1 MKIYKQDNDYTI
13 YQGDSFEVLDT
24 LEEKSIDAIV
34 TDPPYGLTSIT
45 KRFGKEDSAP
55 AKESKD
61 GSFARL
67 SKGFMG
73 KTWDGTG
80 IEHNVEFWKKCFKV
94 LKPGGYLLAFGGT
107 RTFHRIACA
116 IEDAGFEIRDTLM
129 WLYGC
134 YSSDTQV
141 LTNKGRKYFY
151 ELDKTEKILQWD
163 KNTNLL
169 NWYQPKEYFEYNIDD
184 DMVHLKNRNT
194 DQLITKNHSVYA
206 KVTMRRKPKERAFN
220 RYKACELKKSW
231 NIDLPL
237 AGQLINGLKVDNAY
251 IIGWWLTDAYKH
263 KDCNACMF
271 SQSKP
276 RTLNKLKDWLN
287 LHNIKYSEYV
297 KKAKKEN
304 HKDEHIIYVNNELSL
319 WLRQNF
325 PNRELTMNV
334 LQWDYNS
341 RLNLLEGLMDGDGS
355 IRENS
360 YCEVFYSKNKERL
373 DIFQALVV
381 SLNIRSHIDYKKG
394 CVYFNVKKNTTQLQ
408 NKHKL
413 DNVHYVGKV
422 YCLKTETGAFVV
434 RRNGKAF
441 ISGNSGF
448 PKSHNIGLAIDK
460 KNGCSDRG
468 HRIATASR
476 FHPDGTFEPN
486 GEKLPPYQARTKEG
500 EKYVGYGTCLKPAYE
515 PIIMAR
521 KPVEGTVADNML
533 KYGVGGINIDECR
546 VVCNDKVK
554 MNIRDTSSCSD
565 GWNRPWMDDKE
576 KDKLRQEIAI
586 EKANNL
592 GRFPANVILTYD
604 ENDFDE
610 VCGGMPDTNPSK
622 QVIGGANRKSQ
633 TKEGTISPCGW
644 KETNR
649 AKKTEGYNDNGG
661 SASRYFYCAKAS
673 KKDRDE
679 GLDAFESVKINLTQN
694 GGNRKEN
701 GKSILENPNIS
712 KKNIHPTVKPTELMQ
727 YLVRLVAPKGAVV
740 LDPFCGSGST
750 GKACMYE
757 NTERN
762 ANYKFIGIEMTE
774 EYLPIIVARIDY
786 AKNKKDIEKIKEAKA
801 KGYEQIKLF

>member
-45 KRFGKEDSAP
+45 KRFGKEDSTP
-55 AKESKD
+55 AKKGKD

-80 IEHNVEFWKKCFKV
+80 IEYNVEFWKKCFKV
-94 LKPGGYLLAFGGT
+94 LKPGGYLLSFGGT

-141 LTNKGRKYFY
+141 LTDKGWKYFY

-163 KNTNLL
+163 KDTNLL
-169 NWYQPKEYFEYNIDD
+169 SWYQPKEYFEYNIDD

-220 RYKACELKKSW
+220 RYEACELKKSW

-381 SLNIRSHIDYKKG
+381 SLNIKSHIDYKKG
-394 CVYFNVKKNTTQLQ
+394 CAYFNIKKNTTQLQ

-460 KNGCSDRG
+460 KNGVESIVISEIKTHDFSK
-468 HRIATASR
+468 H
-476 FHPDGTFEPN
+476 N
-486 GEKLPPYQARTKEG
+486 GSMMSFTTTKE
-500 EKYVGYGTCLKPAYE
+500 EKTSTSNITIKQAQNEYAGYGTCLKPAYE

-521 KPVEGTVADNML
+521 KPIENTVADNML

-546 VVCNDKVK
+546 VGNETVSIHNAPAGTFAGGE
-554 MNIRDTSSCSD
+554 RERGSDTNSYRES
-565 GWNRPWMDDKE
+565 
-576 KDKLRQEIAI
+576 Q
-586 EKANNL
+586 

-610 VCGGMPDTNPSK
+610 VCGGFPNTNPSK
-622 QVIGGANRKSQ
+622 QVLGGANRKSQ
-633 TKEGTISPCGW
+633 TQEGTISPCGW

-649 AKKTEGYNDNGG
+649 VKKTEGYNDNGG
-661 SASRYFYCAKAS
+661 SACRYFYCAKAS

-679 GLDAFESVKINLTQN
+679 GLEEFTL
-694 GGNRKEN
+694 
-701 GKSILENPNIS
+701 S
-712 KKNIHPTVKPTELMQ
+712 KTTDGCIRNNQETVREFGANSSLRRNSHPTVKPTELMQ
-727 YLVRLVAPKGAVV
+727 YLVRLVAPKGAIV

-786 AKNKKDIEKIKEAKA
+786 AKNKKDFEKIKEEKA

>member
-45 KRFGKEDSAP
+45 KRFGKEDSIP
-55 AKESKD
+55 AKEGKD

-80 IEHNVEFWKKCFKV
+80 IEYNIEFWKKCFKV
-94 LKPGGYLLAFGGT
+94 LKPGGYLLSFGGT

-116 IEDAGFEIRDTLM
+116 IEEAGFEIRDTLM

-141 LTNKGRKYFY
+141 LTNKGWKYFY
-151 ELDKTEKILQWD
+151 ELDKTEKILQRD
-163 KNTNLL
+163 KDTNLL
-169 NWYQPKEYFEYNIDD
+169 SWYQPKEYFEYNIDD

-220 RYKACELKKSW
+220 RYEACELKKSW

-276 RTLNKLKDWLN
+276 RTLNKLKDWFN

-304 HKDEHIIYVNNELSL
+304 HKEEHVIYINNSLSL

-325 PNRELTMNV
+325 PNRELTMDV

-341 RLNLLEGLMDGDGS
+341 RLQLLEGLMDGDGS

-448 PKSHNIGLAIDK
+448 PKSQNVGKQIECK
-460 KNGCSDRG
+460 
-468 HRIATASR
+468 
-476 FHPDGTFEPN
+476 
-486 GEKLPPYQARTKEG
+486 
-500 EKYVGYGTCLKPAYE
+500 EKYGKTNSQSLRRLEQEQGVNPHIVRQPNNGLMGEMKEFVRKEYTCLNQYAGYGTCLKPAYE

-546 VVCNDKVK
+546 VGDETVSIHNAP
-554 MNIRDTSSCSD
+554 IGTFAGGERERGSDTNSYRES
-565 GWNRPWMDDKE
+565 
-576 KDKLRQEIAI
+576 Q
-586 EKANNL
+586 
-592 GRFPANVILTYD
+592 GRFPANVITD
-604 ENDFDE
+604 GSDE
-610 VCGGMPDTNPSK
+610 VKANMPNTKSAPRTET
-622 QVIGGANRKSQ
+622 IGGTGGIGMATNFHRGSE
-633 TKEGTISPCGW
+633 TSPYDD
-644 KETNR
+644 E
-649 AKKTEGYNDNGG
+649 G
-661 SASRYFYCAKAS
+661 SACRYFYCAKAS

-679 GLDAFESVKINLTQN
+679 GLEEFNEFYTL
-694 GGNRKEN
+694 KEDTPQE
-701 GKSILENPNIS
+701 I
-712 KKNIHPTVKPTELMQ
+712 
-727 YLVRLVAPKGAVV
+727 R
-740 LDPFCGSGST
+740 
-750 GKACMYE
+750 
-757 NTERN
+757 
-762 ANYKFIGIEMTE
+762 
-774 EYLPIIVARIDY
+774 
-786 AKNKKDIEKIKEAKA
+786 EKIKLVLGVKNV
-801 KGYEQIKLF
+801 I

>member
-45 KRFGKEDSAP
+45 KRFGKEDSTP
-55 AKESKD
+55 AKEGKD

-129 WLYGC
+129 WLYG
-134 YSSDTQV
+134 
-141 LTNKGRKYFY
+141 
-151 ELDKTEKILQWD
+151 
-163 KNTNLL
+163 
-169 NWYQPKEYFEYNIDD
+169 
-184 DMVHLKNRNT
+184 
-194 DQLITKNHSVYA
+194 
-206 KVTMRRKPKERAFN
+206 
-220 RYKACELKKSW
+220 
-231 NIDLPL
+231 
-237 AGQLINGLKVDNAY
+237 
-251 IIGWWLTDAYKH
+251 
-263 KDCNACMF
+263 
-271 SQSKP
+271 
-276 RTLNKLKDWLN
+276 
-287 LHNIKYSEYV
+287 
-297 KKAKKEN
+297 
-304 HKDEHIIYVNNELSL
+304 
-319 WLRQNF
+319 
-325 PNRELTMNV
+325 
-334 LQWDYNS
+334 
-341 RLNLLEGLMDGDGS
+341 
-355 IRENS
+355 
-360 YCEVFYSKNKERL
+360 
-373 DIFQALVV
+373 
-381 SLNIRSHIDYKKG
+381 
-394 CVYFNVKKNTTQLQ
+394 
-408 NKHKL
+408 
-413 DNVHYVGKV
+413 
-422 YCLKTETGAFVV
+422 
-434 RRNGKAF
+434 
-441 ISGNSGF
+441 SGF
-448 PKSHNIGLAIDK
+448 PKSQNVGFAVDK
-460 KNGCSDRG
+460 KLGQESIVIGRKKGTGNPGKNNNGACVGFTSKNQYE
-468 HRIATASR
+468 
-476 FHPDGTFEPN
+476 DGTYDIKIAQNE
-486 GEKLPPYQARTKEG
+486 YA
-500 EKYVGYGTCLKPAYE
+500 GYGTCLKPAYE

-546 VVCNDKVK
+546 VGEETISIHNAPVGTFAGGVRERGSDTNSY
-554 MNIRDTSSCSD
+554 RDS
-565 GWNRPWMDDKE
+565 
-576 KDKLRQEIAI
+576 Q
-586 EKANNL
+586 
-592 GRFPANVILTYD
+592 GRFPANVITD
-604 ENDFDE
+604 GSDE
-610 VCGGMPDTNPSK
+610 VKTNMPNTKANGGNLTTYKFQDS
-622 QVIGGANRKSQ
+622 
-633 TKEGTISPCGW
+633 KEGKLSFGQNEKPLQRLETDYIAPCD
-644 KETNR
+644 E
-649 AKKTEGYNDNGG
+649 G
-661 SASRYFYCAKAS
+661 SACRYFYCAKAS

-679 GLDAFESVKINLTQN
+679 GLDNFESVKINLTQN

>member
-45 KRFGKEDSAP
+45 KRYGKENSAP
-55 AKESKD
+55 AKEGKD

-80 IEHNVEFWKKCFKV
+80 IEYNVEFWKKCYKV

-141 LTNKGRKYFY
+141 LTNKGWKYFY

-163 KNTNLL
+163 KDTNLL
-169 NWYQPKEYFEYNIDD
+169 NWYQPKEYFEYDIDD

-206 KVTMRRKPKERAFN
+206 KVTTRRKPKERVFN
-220 RYKACELKKSW
+220 RYEACELKKSW

-237 AGQLINGLKVDNAY
+237 AGQLINGLRVDNAY

-263 KDCNACMF
+263 KDSNACMF
-271 SQSKP
+271 SQSKT

-319 WLRQNF
+319 WLRQNY

-334 LQWDYNS
+334 LQRDYNS

-381 SLNIRSHIDYKKG
+381 SLNIRSHIDYIKG

-408 NKHKL
+408 NKHRL
-413 DNVHYVGKV
+413 DNVHYIGKV
-422 YCLKTETGAFVV
+422 YCLKTGTGAFVV

-448 PKSHNIGLAIDK
+448 PKSQNVGKQIECK
-460 KNGCSDRG
+460 
-468 HRIATASR
+468 
-476 FHPDGTFEPN
+476 
-486 GEKLPPYQARTKEG
+486 
-500 EKYVGYGTCLKPAYE
+500 EKYGKTNSQSLRRLEQEEGVNPHIVRQPNNGLMGEMKEFVRKEYTCLNQYAGYGTTLKPAYE

-546 VVCNDKVK
+546 VGTNKRINPQAGFIRHGRTDEEVFYGCDKNK
-554 MNIRDTSSCSD
+554 SKENI
-565 GWNRPWMDDKE
+565 E
-576 KDKLRQEIAI
+576 V
-586 EKANNL
+586 L
-592 GRFPANVILTYD
+592 GRFPANVITD
-604 ENDFDE
+604 GSDE
-610 VCGGMPDTNPSK
+610 VKANMPN
-622 QVIGGANRKSQ
+622 
-633 TKEGTISPCGW
+633 TK
-644 KETNR
+644 
-649 AKKTEGYNDNGG
+649 ANGG
-661 SASRYFYCAKAS
+661 KTTMSDFSKYKGSMMNTFNLKENSSRKDSNYIAPCDEGSACRYFYCAKAS

-679 GLDAFESVKINLTQN
+679 GLEEFNEFYTL
-694 GGNRKEN
+694 KEDTPQ
-701 GKSILENPNIS
+701 E
-712 KKNIHPTVKPTELMQ
+712 
-727 YLVRLVAPKGAVV
+727 
-740 LDPFCGSGST
+740 
-750 GKACMYE
+750 
-757 NTERN
+757 
-762 ANYKFIGIEMTE
+762 
-774 EYLPIIVARIDY
+774 
-786 AKNKKDIEKIKEAKA
+786 IKEIILKS
-801 KGYEQIKLF
+801 LTM

>member
-45 KRFGKEDSAP
+45 KRFGKEDSTP
-55 AKESKD
+55 AKEGKD
-61 GSFARL
+61 SSFAKL

-80 IEHNVEFWKKCFKV
+80 IEYNVEFWKKCFKV

-141 LTNKGRKYFY
+141 LTNKGWKYFY

-163 KNTNLL
+163 KDTNLL
-169 NWYQPKEYFEYNIDD
+169 SWYQPKEYFEYNIDD

-220 RYKACELKKSW
+220 RYEACELKKSW

-251 IIGWWLTDAYKH
+251 IIGWWLTDAYRH

-276 RTLNKLKDWLN
+276 RTLNKLKDWFN

-304 HKDEHIIYVNNELSL
+304 HKEEHVIYINNSLSL

-448 PKSHNIGLAIDK
+448 PKSMDVSKQIDK
-460 KNGCSDRG
+460 NANSEELNIIGQWLKEQ
-468 HRIATASR
+468 RIKANLSKKQVAESLNITESAVYNWEENPKKYG
-476 FHPDGTFEPN
+476 FP
-486 GEKLPPYQARTKEG
+486 TKENWLKIKALYNFDGSFDDFKKEAIRKVIGTKKVMGKDNDIIYGKYKGG
-500 EKYVGYGTCLKPAYE
+500 EINITIPTTLNAIKYAGYGTCLKPAYE

-546 VVCNDKVK
+546 VGDETVSIHNAPVGTFAGGERNRGSDT
-554 MNIRDTSSCSD
+554 NSYRDS
-565 GWNRPWMDDKE
+565 
-576 KDKLRQEIAI
+576 Q
-586 EKANNL
+586 
-592 GRFPANVILTYD
+592 GRFPANVITD
-604 ENDFDE
+604 GSDE
-610 VCGGMPDTNPSK
+610 VKANMPFT
-622 QVIGGANRKSQ
+622 KS
-633 TKEGTISPCGW
+633 
-644 KETNR
+644 
-649 AKKTEGYNDNGG
+649 NGG
-661 SASRYFYCAKAS
+661 KTTMSDFNDSKNGHLSFGQNEKVLKRLETDYIAPCDEGSACRYFYCAKAS

-679 GLDAFESVKINLTQN
+679 GLEEFNEFYTL
-694 GGNRKEN
+694 KEDTPQE
-701 GKSILENPNIS
+701 I
-712 KKNIHPTVKPTELMQ
+712 
-727 YLVRLVAPKGAVV
+727 R
-740 LDPFCGSGST
+740 
-750 GKACMYE
+750 
-757 NTERN
+757 
-762 ANYKFIGIEMTE
+762 
-774 EYLPIIVARIDY
+774 
-786 AKNKKDIEKIKEAKA
+786 EKIKLVLGVKNV
-801 KGYEQIKLF
+801 I

>member
-45 KRFGKEDSAP
+45 KRFGKEDSTP
-55 AKESKD
+55 AKEGKD
-61 GSFARL
+61 GSFKRL

-80 IEHNVEFWKKCFKV
+80 IEHNVDFWKKCFKV

-141 LTNKGRKYFY
+141 LTNKGWKYFY

-169 NWYQPKEYFEYNIDD
+169 NWYQPKEYFEYDIDD

-206 KVTMRRKPKERAFN
+206 KVTMRRKPKERTFN
-220 RYKACELKKSW
+220 RYEACELKKSR

-304 HKDEHIIYVNNELSL
+304 HKDEHTIYVNNELSL

-334 LQWDYNS
+334 LQWNYNS

-448 PKSHNIGLAIDK
+448 PKSQNVGLAIDK
-460 KNGCSDRG
+460 KNGVESKVVGRIRG
-468 HRIATASR
+468 ASSTGKNLAGNDT
-476 FHPDGTFEPN
+476 FVAKNQYEDGTYDIKIAQNE
-486 GEKLPPYQARTKEG
+486 YA
-500 EKYVGYGTCLKPAYE
+500 GYGTCLKPAYE

-546 VVCNDKVK
+546 IENNLHEEIGRNNKK
-554 MNIRDTSSCSD
+554 GSYTSSRTMGVSSTPAVD
-565 GWNRPWMDDKE
+565 RTGRT
-576 KDKLRQEIAI
+576 
-586 EKANNL
+586 NL
-592 GRFPANVILTYD
+592 GRFPANVITD
-604 ENDFDE
+604 GSDE
-610 VCGGMPDTNPSK
+610 VKANMPN
-622 QVIGGANRKSQ
+622 
-633 TKEGTISPCGW
+633 TK
-644 KETNR
+644 
-649 AKKTEGYNDNGG
+649 ANGG
-661 SASRYFYCAKAS
+661 KTTMSDFSKYKGSMMNTFNLKENSSRKDSNYIAPKDEGSACRYFYCAKAS

-679 GLDAFESVKINLTQN
+679 GLEEFNEFYTLKEDTPQEIRENILKSLT
-694 GGNRKEN
+694 
-701 GKSILENPNIS
+701 I
-712 KKNIHPTVKPTELMQ
+712 
-727 YLVRLVAPKGAVV
+727 
-740 LDPFCGSGST
+740 
-750 GKACMYE
+750 
-757 NTERN
+757 
-762 ANYKFIGIEMTE
+762 
-774 EYLPIIVARIDY
+774 
-786 AKNKKDIEKIKEAKA
+786 
-801 KGYEQIKLF
+801 

>member
-1 MKIYKQDNDYTI
+1 MKIYKRDNDYTI

-45 KRFGKEDSAP
+45 KRFGKEDSTP
-55 AKESKD
+55 AKEGKD

-80 IEHNVEFWKKCFKV
+80 IEYNVEFWKKCFKV

-116 IEDAGFEIRDTLM
+116 IEEAGFEIRDTLM

-141 LTNKGRKYFY
+141 LTDKGWKYFY

-206 KVTMRRKPKERAFN
+206 KVTMRRKPKEKSFN
-220 RYKACELKKSW
+220 RYEACELKKSW

-448 PKSHNIGLAIDK
+448 PKSQNVGKQIECK
-460 KNGCSDRG
+460 
-468 HRIATASR
+468 
-476 FHPDGTFEPN
+476 
-486 GEKLPPYQARTKEG
+486 
-500 EKYVGYGTCLKPAYE
+500 EKYGKTNSQSLRRLELEEGVNPHIVRQPNNGLMGEMKEFVRKEYTCLNQYAGYGTCLKPAYE

-546 VVCNDKVK
+546 VGDETVSIHNAPVGTFAGGER
-554 MNIRDTSSCSD
+554 NRGSDTNSYRVS
-565 GWNRPWMDDKE
+565 
-576 KDKLRQEIAI
+576 Q
-586 EKANNL
+586 
-592 GRFPANVILTYD
+592 GRFPANVITD
-604 ENDFDE
+604 GSDE
-610 VCGGMPDTNPSK
+610 VKANMPNTKSAPRTET
-622 QVIGGANRKSQ
+622 IGGTGGIGMATNFHRGSE
-633 TKEGTISPCGW
+633 TSPYDD
-644 KETNR
+644 E
-649 AKKTEGYNDNGG
+649 G
-661 SASRYFYCAKAS
+661 SACRYFYCAKAS

-679 GLDAFESVKINLTQN
+679 GLEEFNEFYTL
-694 GGNRKEN
+694 KEDTPQEIRE
-701 GKSILENPNIS
+701 SILKS
-712 KKNIHPTVKPTELMQ
+712 LTM
-727 YLVRLVAPKGAVV
+727 
-740 LDPFCGSGST
+740 
-750 GKACMYE
+750 
-757 NTERN
+757 
-762 ANYKFIGIEMTE
+762 
-774 EYLPIIVARIDY
+774 
-786 AKNKKDIEKIKEAKA
+786 
-801 KGYEQIKLF
+801 

>member
-1 MKIYKQDNDYTI
+1 MKIYKQDNDYII

-45 KRFGKEDSAP
+45 KRYGKEDSTP
-55 AKESKD
+55 AKEGKD

-80 IEHNVEFWKKCFKV
+80 IEYNVEFWKKCFKV
-94 LKPGGYLLAFGGT
+94 LKPGGYLLSFGGT

-116 IEDAGFEIRDTLM
+116 IEEAGFEIRDTLM

-141 LTNKGRKYFY
+141 LTNKGWKYFY

-206 KVTMRRKPKERAFN
+206 KVTMRRKSKERSFN

-373 DIFQALVV
+373 DIFQALVI

-448 PKSHNIGLAIDK
+448 PKSQNVGLAIDK
-460 KNGCSDRG
+460 KNGVDNRTGNIKTDGSSTGSIVTTGIGNLKREYEERQAQNEWRG
-468 HRIATASR
+468 W
-476 FHPDGTFEPN
+476 
-486 GEKLPPYQARTKEG
+486 
-500 EKYVGYGTCLKPAYE
+500 GTCLKPAYE

-546 VVCNDKVK
+546 VGDETVSIHNAP
-554 MNIRDTSSCSD
+554 IGTFAGGGRERGSDTNSYRES
-565 GWNRPWMDDKE
+565 
-576 KDKLRQEIAI
+576 Q
-586 EKANNL
+586 
-592 GRFPANVILTYD
+592 GRFPANVITD
-604 ENDFDE
+604 GSDE
-610 VCGGMPDTNPSK
+610 VKANMPDT
-622 QVIGGANRKSQ
+622 KS
-633 TKEGTISPCGW
+633 
-644 KETNR
+644 
-649 AKKTEGYNDNGG
+649 NGG
-661 SASRYFYCAKAS
+661 KTTMSDFSKYKGSMMNTFNLKENSSRKDSNYIAPKDEGSACRYFYCAKAS

-679 GLDAFESVKINLTQN
+679 GLEEFNEFYTL
-694 GGNRKEN
+694 KEDTPQE
-701 GKSILENPNIS
+701 I
-712 KKNIHPTVKPTELMQ
+712 
-727 YLVRLVAPKGAVV
+727 R
-740 LDPFCGSGST
+740 
-750 GKACMYE
+750 
-757 NTERN
+757 
-762 ANYKFIGIEMTE
+762 
-774 EYLPIIVARIDY
+774 
-786 AKNKKDIEKIKEAKA
+786 EKIKLVLGVKNV
-801 KGYEQIKLF
+801 I

>member
-45 KRFGKEDSAP
+45 KRYGKEDSTP
-55 AKESKD
+55 AKEGKD

-80 IEHNVEFWKKCFKV
+80 IEYNVEFWKKCFKV

-141 LTNKGRKYFY
+141 LTNKGWKYFY

-163 KNTNLL
+163 KDTNLL
-169 NWYQPKEYFEYNIDD
+169 NWYQPKEYFEYDIDD

-206 KVTMRRKPKERAFN
+206 KVTTRRKPKERVFN
-220 RYKACELKKSW
+220 RYEACELKKSW

-237 AGQLINGLKVDNAY
+237 AGQLINGLRVDNAY

-263 KDCNACMF
+263 KDSNACMF
-271 SQSKP
+271 SQSKT

-319 WLRQNF
+319 WLRQNY

-334 LQWDYNS
+334 LQRDYNS

-381 SLNIRSHIDYKKG
+381 SLNIRSHIDYIKG

-408 NKHKL
+408 NKHRL
-413 DNVHYVGKV
+413 DNVHYIGKV
-422 YCLKTETGAFVV
+422 YCLKTGTGAFVV

-448 PKSHNIGLAIDK
+448 PKSQNVGKQIECK
-460 KNGCSDRG
+460 
-468 HRIATASR
+468 
-476 FHPDGTFEPN
+476 
-486 GEKLPPYQARTKEG
+486 
-500 EKYVGYGTCLKPAYE
+500 EKYGKTNSQSLRRLELEEGVNPHIVRQPNNGLMGEMKEFVRKEYTCLNQYAGYGTCLKPAYE

-546 VVCNDKVK
+546 VGDETVSIHNAPVGTFAGGE
-554 MNIRDTSSCSD
+554 RERGSDTNSYRES
-565 GWNRPWMDDKE
+565 
-576 KDKLRQEIAI
+576 Q
-586 EKANNL
+586 
-592 GRFPANVILTYD
+592 GRFPANVITD
-604 ENDFDE
+604 GSDE
-610 VCGGMPDTNPSK
+610 VKANMPDT
-622 QVIGGANRKSQ
+622 KS
-633 TKEGTISPCGW
+633 
-644 KETNR
+644 
-649 AKKTEGYNDNGG
+649 NGG
-661 SASRYFYCAKAS
+661 KTTMSDFSKYKGSMMNTFNLKENSSRKDSNYIAPCDEGSACRYFYCAKAS

-679 GLDAFESVKINLTQN
+679 GLEEFNEFYTL
-694 GGNRKEN
+694 KEDTPQE
-701 GKSILENPNIS
+701 I
-712 KKNIHPTVKPTELMQ
+712 
-727 YLVRLVAPKGAVV
+727 R
-740 LDPFCGSGST
+740 
-750 GKACMYE
+750 
-757 NTERN
+757 
-762 ANYKFIGIEMTE
+762 
-774 EYLPIIVARIDY
+774 
-786 AKNKKDIEKIKEAKA
+786 EKIKLVLGVKNV
-801 KGYEQIKLF
+801 I

>member
-45 KRFGKEDSAP
+45 KRYGKEDSAP
-55 AKESKD
+55 AKEGKD
-61 GSFARL
+61 GSFVRL

-80 IEHNVEFWKKCFKV
+80 IEYNVEFWKKCFKV

-141 LTNKGRKYFY
+141 LTNKGWKYFY

-163 KNTNLL
+163 KDTNLL
-169 NWYQPKEYFEYNIDD
+169 NWYQPKEYFEYDIDD

-206 KVTMRRKPKERAFN
+206 KVTMRRKPKERVFN
-220 RYKACELKKSW
+220 RYEACELKKSW

-237 AGQLINGLKVDNAY
+237 AGQLINGLRVDNAY

-263 KDCNACMF
+263 KDYNACMF

-319 WLRQNF
+319 WLRQNY

-381 SLNIRSHIDYKKG
+381 SLNIRSHIDYIKG

-408 NKHKL
+408 NKHRL
-413 DNVHYVGKV
+413 DNVHYIGKV
-422 YCLKTETGAFVV
+422 YCLKTGTGAFVV

-448 PKSHNIGLAIDK
+448 PKSQNVGLAIDK
-460 KNGCSDRG
+460 KNGLQGQRG
-468 HRIATASR
+468 IGGFNVSGLQEQSNRKAKLYIGSET
-476 FHPDGTFEPN
+476 DGSKQSAYIDYKCEDS
-486 GEKLPPYQARTKEG
+486 K
-500 EKYVGYGTCLKPAYE
+500 KYAGYGTCLKPAYE

-546 VVCNDKVK
+546 VGDDLIKGGTAPKMGAGNLGICNFKTR
-554 MNIRDTSSCSD
+554 NAER
-565 GWNRPWMDDKE
+565 
-576 KDKLRQEIAI
+576 IAYP
-586 EKANNL
+586 EHL
-592 GRFPANVILTYD
+592 GRFPANVITD
-604 ENDFDE
+604 GSDE
-610 VCGGMPDTNPSK
+610 VKANMPN
-622 QVIGGANRKSQ
+622 
-633 TKEGTISPCGW
+633 TK
-644 KETNR
+644 
-649 AKKTEGYNDNGG
+649 ANGG
-661 SASRYFYCAKAS
+661 NLTTYNFKDSKESHLSFGQNEKPLQRLETDYIAPCDEGSACRYFYCAKAS

-679 GLDAFESVKINLTQN
+679 GLEEFNEFYTLKEDTPQEIREKLKLVLGVK
-694 GGNRKEN
+694 
-701 GKSILENPNIS
+701 
-712 KKNIHPTVKPTELMQ
+712 
-727 YLVRLVAPKGAVV
+727 
-740 LDPFCGSGST
+740 
-750 GKACMYE
+750 
-757 NTERN
+757 N
-762 ANYKFIGIEMTE
+762 AI
-774 EYLPIIVARIDY
+774 
-786 AKNKKDIEKIKEAKA
+786 
-801 KGYEQIKLF
+801 

>member
-45 KRFGKEDSAP
+45 KRFGKEDSTL
-55 AKESKD
+55 AKGGKD

-141 LTNKGRKYFY
+141 LTNKGWKYFY

-169 NWYQPKEYFEYNIDD
+169 NWYQPKEYFEYDIDD

-206 KVTMRRKPKERAFN
+206 KVTMRRKPKERSFT
-220 RYKACELKKSW
+220 RYEACELKKSW

-319 WLRQNF
+319 WLRQNY

-334 LQWDYNS
+334 LQRDYNS

-448 PKSHNIGLAIDK
+448 PKSQNVGFAVDK
-460 KNGCSDRG
+460 KLGQESIVIGRKKGTGNPEKNNNGACVGFISKNQYE
-468 HRIATASR
+468 
-476 FHPDGTFEPN
+476 DGTHDIKIAQN
-486 GEKLPPYQARTKEG
+486 
-500 EKYVGYGTCLKPAYE
+500 KYAGYGTCLKPAYE

-546 VVCNDKVK
+546 VGDEHFTITNGDYDNNKNQSCFG
-554 MNIRDTSSCSD
+554 NIKRT
-565 GWNRPWMDDKE
+565 PKE
-576 KDKLRQEIAI
+576 YQ
-586 EKANNL
+586 
-592 GRFPANVILTYD
+592 GRFPANVITD
-604 ENDFDE
+604 GSDE
-610 VCGGMPDTNPSK
+610 VKANMPNTNGGNRNNFATRKEDSSSY
-622 QVIGGANRKSQ
+622 GGKA
-633 TKEGTISPCGW
+633 GTINTRN
-644 KETNR
+644 EYDD
-649 AKKTEGYNDNGG
+649 EG
-661 SASRYFYCAKAS
+661 SACRYFYCAKAS

-679 GLDAFESVKINLTQN
+679 GLEEFNEFYTL
-694 GGNRKEN
+694 KEDTPQEIRE
-701 GKSILENPNIS
+701 SILKS
-712 KKNIHPTVKPTELMQ
+712 LTM
-727 YLVRLVAPKGAVV
+727 
-740 LDPFCGSGST
+740 
-750 GKACMYE
+750 
-757 NTERN
+757 
-762 ANYKFIGIEMTE
+762 
-774 EYLPIIVARIDY
+774 
-786 AKNKKDIEKIKEAKA
+786 
-801 KGYEQIKLF
+801 